1 MDQCSRHDTPSAI
14 AVHLTNL
21 PGHDLAIGLEARVRR
36 VLTGKWLGESLA
48 STDGTFHSH

>member
-21 PGHDLAIGLEARVRR
+21 PGHDLAIELDAREPS
-36 VLTGKWLGESLA
+36 VLTGKWLGESL
-48 STDGTFHSH
+48 SSRSRTFQSH